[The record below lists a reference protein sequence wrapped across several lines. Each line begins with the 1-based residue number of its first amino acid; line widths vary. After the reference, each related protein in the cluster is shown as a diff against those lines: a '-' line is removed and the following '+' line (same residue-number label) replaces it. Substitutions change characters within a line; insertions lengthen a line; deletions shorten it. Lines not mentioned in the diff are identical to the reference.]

1 MKQNEIQGGIL
12 MKFRKKMKQDKGA
25 SNTISFI
32 VIMGFIMVMLVSFID
47 VGLYFNAKNQM
58 QSAADNGA
66 RSVAMFGGN
75 DNAIRDARGGTIS
88 PVDLVKESVPK
99 AYKNP
104 TANKTV
110 VLNKVVCYPENQ
122 KIKVGD
128 PVYCDLTYTYNGIA
142 GGFGLFNL
150 GRGKS
155 GDNGSMT
162 VRGTSVSEV
171 TIE

>member
-1 MKQNEIQGGIL
+1 MKIFNKWKE
-12 MKFRKKMKQDKGA
+12 DKGA

-32 VIMGFIMVMLVSFID
+32 VIMLFIMTMLVSFID
-47 VGLYFNAKNQM
+47 VGLYFNTKNQM
-58 QSAADNGA
+58 LSAAENGA
-66 RSVAMFGGN
+66 RSVALYGGVN
-75 DNAIRDARGGTIS
+75 TQVRSVRGGSTT
-88 PVDLVKESVPK
+88 PEDLVWISIPN

-110 VLNKVVCYPENQ
+110 VVKKSGIKCHPKSG
-122 KIKVGD
+122 KIKAGD

-142 GGFGLFNL
+142 GRFSLFNL
-150 GRGKS
+150 GRMSQNK
-155 GDNGSMT
+155 NINNASMT